1 MFTTSPEVL
10 ALFSKFQNL
19 ATEEEMRASET
30 FQEHGE
36 KVLIII
42 LMMMMMMMMM
52 MMITITITIAMVMAM
67 AWTMIM
73 IIVMMMTVFTSSA

>member
-42 LMMMMMMMMM
+42 LMMMMMM
-52 MMITITITIAMVMAM
+52 ITITITIAMVMAM